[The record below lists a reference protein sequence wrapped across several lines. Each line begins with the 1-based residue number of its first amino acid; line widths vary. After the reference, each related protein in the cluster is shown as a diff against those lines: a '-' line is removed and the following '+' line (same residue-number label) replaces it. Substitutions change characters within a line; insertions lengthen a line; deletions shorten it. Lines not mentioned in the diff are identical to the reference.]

1 MTEELLFFVL
11 GVTLGIVIGAQ
22 LTIFI
27 GFLLDFWRSND

>member
-1 MTEELLFFVL
+1 MTEELLFFIL

-27 GFLLDFWRSND
+27 GFLLDLWRSND